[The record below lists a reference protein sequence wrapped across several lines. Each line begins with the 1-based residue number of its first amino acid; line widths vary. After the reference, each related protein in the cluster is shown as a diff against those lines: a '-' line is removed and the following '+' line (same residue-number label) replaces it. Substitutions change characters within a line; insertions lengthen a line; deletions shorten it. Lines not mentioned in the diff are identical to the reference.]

1 VKTCIQWFRRV
12 SIGMWWCM
20 GAAAVTMCTGCHKHE
35 VALRTQTAALH
46 YAIDIAAPLYLGMA
60 QCDALAACAKVSPI
74 PSGLFLKPAQL
85 APARSATLPD
95 GTDVI
100 LGFKCGKLSHIEV
113 TASARKAMGIGIGS
127 TWTEVRQAFPGAVL
141 SRGWEGVCFATLGPT
156 VRLAFD
162 GTVVRDDP
170 PVDPSEHP
178 NCEELPAN
186 ELRVTRIEI
195 RPDID

>member
-1 VKTCIQWFRRV
+1 
-12 SIGMWWCM
+12 M
-20 GAAAVTMCTGCHKHE
+20 GVAAVTMCAGCHKHE
-35 VALRTQTAALH
+35 VAVSRRGIALH

-85 APARSATLPD
+85 APARSATLRD
-95 GTDVI
+95 GTDLI
-100 LGFKCGKLSHIEV
+100 LGFEGGKLSHIEV
-113 TASARKAMGIGIGS
+113 TGSARKAMGIGIGS
-127 TWTEVRQAFPGAVL
+127 TWTEVRQAFPGSVL
-141 SRGWEGVCFATLGPT
+141 GRGWEGLCFATLGPT